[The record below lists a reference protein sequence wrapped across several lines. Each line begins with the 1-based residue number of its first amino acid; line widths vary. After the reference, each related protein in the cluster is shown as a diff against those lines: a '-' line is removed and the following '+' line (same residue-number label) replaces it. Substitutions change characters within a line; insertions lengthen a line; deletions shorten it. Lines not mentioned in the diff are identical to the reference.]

1 MLVPPCAC
9 PTIFRHGEQTAT
21 IVFWAKSLVVIRNA
35 PHRHLRFVRRVPKS
49 INFLPSRAWGEVT
62 FLATHARFKE
72 HFGRFLGFFPS
83 GACTPRGIL
92 FGNLFRPTVSVS
104 GDFRKRPA
112 ARVDSFFFFRISIDV
127 FKSQSEKPPC
137 AQAITA
143 KHTRM
148 IKKMLRDPSV
158 FTRDRRPRSFFGGP
172 GGARGNREW
181 CLRHDSGDFAMK
193 AQG

>member
-1 MLVPPCAC
+1 MQVSIVVFKLIACSHGARVHREVSFLAPLLVPPCAC

-62 FLATHARFKE
+62 FLATHTRFKQ

-83 GACTPRGIL
+83 GACTPRGVL
-92 FGNLFRPTVSVS
+92 FGNIFRPTVSVS

-112 ARVDSFFFFRISIDV
+112 ARGDSFFFEFPLTFSSPKV
-127 FKSQSEKPPC
+127 KSPLV
-137 AQAITA
+137 
-143 KHTRM
+143 
-148 IKKMLRDPSV
+148 LR
-158 FTRDRRPRSFFGGP
+158 R
-172 GGARGNREW
+172 
-181 CLRHDSGDFAMK
+181 
-193 AQG
+193 